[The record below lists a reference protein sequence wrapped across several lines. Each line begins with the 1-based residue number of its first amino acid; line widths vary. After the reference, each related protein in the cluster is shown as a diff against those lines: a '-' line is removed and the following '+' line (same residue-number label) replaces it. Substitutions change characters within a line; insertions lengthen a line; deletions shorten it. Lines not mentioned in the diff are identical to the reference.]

1 MKNVTH
7 STLSHEF
14 YQDTFNDGLQSI
26 NDGLQSISHFLLWR
40 LSLGTEVSLRDAV
53 ENGAI

>member
-1 MKNVTH
+1 MRNVTH

-14 YQDTFNDGLQSI
+14 NQDTF
-26 NDGLQSISHFLLWR
+26 NDGLQSISHFLLQQ